1 MEQFLAKVREK
12 ARSDKKRIV
21 FAESWEEKVLKAS
34 EILVKEGLVIP
45 FLIGDRAEI
54 EKKAAEFGVS
64 THGFEVRDP
73 KHDANMDSYI
83 KEYYD
88 LRKSRGISMEFA
100 SQQMFKSHY
109 FAAMMVHLGHVDGY
123 VGGLNSEFKPFVP
136 AFEIVGT
143 KERFHKVSG
152 MFLMVWDDRLLLFA
166 DSSTI
171 IDPDAKDLAEIAIDT
186 AESAKKFGI
195 TPKIA
200 MLSFS
205 TFGSARHPKVDKV
218 AEATKLVKFKRP
230 DLIVDGEMQIDAAL
244 VPEVAKKKCPASKI
258 QGDANI
264 LVFPDLDSGNI
275 AYKLVERLAKA
286 KAIGPIEQG
295 LKKPVNDL
303 SRGCST
309 EDIVNVAA
317 ITAVEAM
324 GDEHMPSFK

>member
-1 MEQFLAKVREK
+1 MEDFLTRMRAKAKEG
-12 ARSDKKRIV
+12 KKRIV
-21 FAESWEEKVLKAS
+21 FAESWEEKMLKAG
-34 EILVKEGLVIP
+34 EILVREGICTP
-45 FLIGDRAEI
+45 YFIGDRAEI
-54 EKKAAEFGVS
+54 EKKAKEFNVNMN
-64 THGFEVRDP
+64 GFEIRDP
-73 KHDANMDSYI
+73 KHDSNMPAYVQ
-83 KEYYD
+83 EYVS
-88 LRKSRGISMEFA
+88 LRKAKGITAEFA
-100 SQQMFKSHY
+100 KQQMVKNHY
-109 FAAMMVHLGHVDGY
+109 FAAMMVHLGHADGY

-136 AFEIVGT
+136 AFEIIGT
-143 KERFHKVSG
+143 SQKFHKVSG
-152 MFLMVWDDRLLLFA
+152 MFLMAWEDGRLLLFA

-171 IDPDAKDLAEIAIDT
+171 IDPDAKDLADIAIDT

-218 AEATKLVKFKRP
+218 VEATKIVKFRRP
-230 DLIVDGEMQIDAAL
+230 DLICDGEMQIDAAL
-244 VPEVAKKKCPASKI
+244 VPEVAKKKCPTSKI

-264 LVFPDLDSGNI
+264 LIFPDLDSGNI

-303 SRGCST
+303 SRGCSID
-309 EDIVNVAA
+309 DIVNVAA

-324 GDEHMPSFK
+324 GEEHAVKY